1 MSKCTNF
8 QELLFRELRLNIVL
22 YSLKGSVVED
32 MKLLKESVYLRKD
45 LKVYG
50 YVFDIKTGKLEEV
63 KA

>member
-1 MSKCTNF
+1 M
-8 QELLFRELRLNIVL
+8 L
-22 YSLKGSVVED
+22 YRLKGSVVED

-63 KA
+63 RV